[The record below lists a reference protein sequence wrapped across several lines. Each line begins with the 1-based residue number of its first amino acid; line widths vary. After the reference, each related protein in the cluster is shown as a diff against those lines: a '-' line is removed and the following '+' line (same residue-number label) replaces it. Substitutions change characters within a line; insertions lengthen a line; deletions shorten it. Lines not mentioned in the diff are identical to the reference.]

1 MRKEKPR
8 PANLSGDNNLIWAV
22 VGLLI
27 CSAIT
32 AFATYGICTY
42 VTNSFADSNAMVML
56 ITDAGIKSD
65 DSRLEGNLTA
75 ATQGLIE
82 LARLGLALGIGC
94 IGVGVAVLVRIY
106 RKPAL

>member
-1 MRKEKPR
+1 MRKEKPKL
-8 PANLSGDNNLIWAV
+8 ANPSADNNLIWAV

-42 VTNSFADSNAMVML
+42 VINSFADSNCMALL

-65 DSRLEGNLTA
+65 DAQLEGNLTA